1 MSGQSNGNP
10 KQGTRQIPSELPA
23 RRDVAGVGCAGLARA
38 IEMLASGSLN
48 GESAVALLR
57 HELASVQRQAEFVSD
72 LLQRSSVELRQLRE
86 SAQRDQVER
95 QDEQRQLQDQND
107 RFVANLIHDHDLE
120 MASLRRERDAA
131 IDRVRDL
138 SRGIT
143 RVGATSSSTL
153 RRAPTNAGIRPAP
166 SLQEVAELRARV
178 EDLLRERE
186 RSLKLLRQ
194 LAEQR
199 DQAEARL
206 QATMASLGSV
216 GPPTPD
222 RPAALSH
229 EPSSGGSR
237 PEKESS
243 TSPNPSSVPTE
254 PSAASM
260 GSAAAVLGDPDAW
273 DVGGGPNEGN
283 AVMAGP
289 RPAAPELSANSSDAA
304 RASPHGPSAPQ
315 ANNGRDEH
323 LGAYAMLGEQL
334 SAEEVFVR
342 PGRRGVPKAT

>member
-10 KQGTRQIPSELPA
+10 KQSPWQIPSELPA

-38 IEMLASGSLN
+38 IEMLASGSLK

-107 RFVANLIHDHDLE
+107 RFVANLIQEHDLE

-143 RVGATSSSTL
+143 RVGGTSSSNL
-153 RRAPTNAGIRPAP
+153 RRAPTNAAIRPAA
-166 SLQEVAELRARV
+166 SSQEVAELRARV
-178 EDLLRERE
+178 EDLVRERE

-199 DQAEARL
+199 DHAEARL
-206 QATMASLGSV
+206 QATVASVGSV
-216 GPPTPD
+216 ADSTQHRPGVMAHQPSIARGPE
-222 RPAALSH
+222 H
-229 EPSSGGSR
+229 
-237 PEKESS
+237 ESS
-243 TSPNPSSVPTE
+243 PVPEAARVPTA
-254 PSAASM
+254 PSAAACAD
-260 GSAAAVLGDPDAW
+260 AAAGVLENPEAW
-273 DVGGGPNEGN
+273 DITDGPNEASPVVKAHSG
-283 AVMAGP
+283 AT
-289 RPAAPELSANSSDAA
+289 PELGVNA
-304 RASPHGPSAPQ
+304 RAELESAPV
-315 ANNGRDEH
+315 AATPVNSGRSEH
-323 LGAYAMLGEQL
+323 LGAYTMHGEQL
-334 SAEEVFVR
+334 CVEEVFVHR
-342 PGRRGVPKAT
+342 GRKNVPKST